1 MFIQFEDWSSEHA
14 FELLSRYQNKM
25 LCFNDDIQGTGAVI
39 LAGVINA
46 IRRVEQESGIL
57 PSDHRVVFYGAGSA
71 GIGVARQ
78 IQDYFQYQLGMSE
91 QEAQKLFWIVD
102 SKVIGG
108 KKTTAQHSY

>member
-1 MFIQFEDWSSEHA
+1 
-14 FELLSRYQNKM
+14 M

-46 IRRVEQESGIL
+46 IRRVEQESGIA